1 MSPPKLELDV
11 VSDGDVPKSQYLEG
25 RQLLVA
31 FIGLLIAVLLITLDQ
46 TIVATALPRI
56 VSTFNALSNV
66 TWVVTAYYL
75 TQGGCM
81 LVIGQVLML
90 SRKKYIFLASI
101 TLFEIGSL
109 ICAVAESMP
118 VLIFGRAVAGCGAAG
133 YYVPLISITFFLI
146 KTLSIYRIQISVAT
160 IIPDITPLEKRP
172 MLFAMFGGVLGIS
185 TVAGPILGGA
195 FTDHLTWRWCF
206 WINLPCG
213 AIAVLL
219 VLVFLKTSPPSVP
232 VDSLGGRSM
241 WLRIDWI
248 GAALVIGFFT
258 SLLLPLQWGG
268 NTKPW
273 NSPTVI
279 ALFVVSG
286 VLLVLFL
293 AWERYKGKEA
303 MIPLAITSNRTSLG
317 CAISGFLG
325 YFALMLATV
334 PITWQHCDQLGPR
347 HPAVPDLRD
356 SCCGSRWR
364 YRDRKQNKLQ
374 KTGRYWWF
382 LLLAPSLT
390 AIGSGLLYTL
400 NANSPSARLTGYQI
414 LYGTGVGLVF
424 QNVIV
429 AVQAEYANDESLVP
443 QATAFVSFCQI
454 LGGIVSI
461 SMAGS
466 IFANELPR
474 ELQIYAP
481 DLTSA
486 MLSAILQSVS
496 AIQLLPT
503 AELQAQVIAAYA
515 QSLDPVFVLGAP
527 AAGLASFSAL

>member
-241 WLRIDWI
+241 WL
-248 GAALVIGFFT
+248 
-258 SLLLPLQWGG
+258 
-268 NTKPW
+268 
-273 NSPTVI
+273 SPTVI